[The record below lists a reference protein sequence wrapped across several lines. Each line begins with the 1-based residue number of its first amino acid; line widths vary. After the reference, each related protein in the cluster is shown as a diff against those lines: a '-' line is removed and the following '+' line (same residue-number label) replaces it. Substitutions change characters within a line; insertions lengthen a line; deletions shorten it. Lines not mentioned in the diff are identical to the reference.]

1 MTTQEKMKTVKVRSG
16 MQGFYGRVYESG
28 EVLKLPASIPQTKSG
43 WFDDVAE
50 SEAVKIAA
58 ASVGTKSINID
69 TTSEGPNP
77 NVGNLNYAESVNSAA
92 IQEVIKGDKEAGA
105 SNELSASESLQEQG
119 VSETQPASGEG
130 QPEQQSESTAQGTT
144 NEPDED
150 EVKKVPTKA
159 QIIAELEELGVQ
171 DFVKSDHKDV
181 LLNKL
186 NMVKEAL
193 GNQGE

>member
-58 ASVGTKSINID
+58 ATVGTKSINID

-77 NVGNLNYAESVNSAA
+77 NVGNLNYAEGVNSAA
-92 IQEVIKGDKEAGA
+92 VQEVITGDKEAGA

-150 EVKKVPTKA
+150 EAKEVPTKA

-171 DFVKSDHKDV
+171 DFVKSDKKDV